1 MVAPRQTLLQSSRRA
16 DVNQAARRPPGA
28 TRRSHLFA
36 TMSRIPTSIKC
47 KSSDCS
53 QLTVYSD
60 SQTVMWTV
68 KRALRSQDF
77 RLCIVTVHTHTQ
89 FLHSVYRGIRRYSTE
104 ESRVKRVREV
114 QINNHVKTFAV
125 FNSQLNSTVHP
136 SPAAPC
142 AVNQLTVEQELI

>member
-89 FLHSVYRGIRRYSTE
+89 FLHSVYRNTPVKPYRHSTE

-114 QINNHVKTFAV
+114 QIQINNHVKTFLICGV
-125 FNSQLNSTVHP
+125 QLNSTVTHP
-136 SPAAPC
+136 SPGPRPAR
-142 AVNQLTVEQELI
+142 